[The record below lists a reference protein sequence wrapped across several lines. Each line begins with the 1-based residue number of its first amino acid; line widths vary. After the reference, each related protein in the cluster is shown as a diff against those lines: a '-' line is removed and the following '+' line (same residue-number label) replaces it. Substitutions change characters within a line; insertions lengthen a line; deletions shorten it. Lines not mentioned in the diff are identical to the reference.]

1 MTRGHFQACAL
12 RHFCAF
18 LFLAAV
24 IEVVFISNSINIII
38 IHVIEAVVI
47 FVEAIWTTFFTTL
60 PTSLFCKSYVLIY
73 CVWRLFSDTLT
84 QTITK
89 EKNE

>member
-24 IEVVFISNSINIII
+24 IEVVVISNSINIII

-60 PTSLFCKSYVLIY
+60 PTSLFCKNYVLIY
-73 CVWRLFSDTLT
+73 CVCGVCSV
-84 QTITK
+84 IH
-89 EKNE
+89 

>member
-18 LFLAAV
+18 LLLAAV
-24 IEVVFISNSINIII
+24 VEFVFISNSIIVIIP
-38 IHVIEAVVI
+38 VKEAAVI

-60 PTSLFCKSYVLIY
+60 PTPLFCKSDVLVY
-73 CVWRLFSDTLT
+73 CVCGVCSV
-84 QTITK
+84 IH
-89 EKNE
+89 